1 MLFPLSVLEIL
12 SYTFSFMFPLWPLLV
27 LSCLHTRKNVVFT
40 MLLMWGIMATVRA
53 ALLFTPRSP
62 MSPFLIPEP
71 LNTVLF
77 LATGAVLLILQIRSY
92 YVKSLTLNHKMDGA
106 TGIPDLGSLSPAQFE
121 ELVAEVYRLHG
132 HQAQRAG
139 GQAEPGVDV
148 VVNARDGE
156 KWVVQ
161 CRQGKVE
168 EPMLR
173 DFYEVMQ
180 REKADSGAIITPST
194 FTRQARAWARG
205 KPLHLYDGQQ
215 FTRALEK
222 ARARKQSETHPH
234 RTAPIRG

>member
-1 MLFPLSVLEIL
+1 MPFSLSVLEIL
-12 SYTFSFMFPLWPLLV
+12 SYTLSFMFPLWPLLV

-40 MLLMWGIMATVRA
+40 MLLMWGVMATIRA
-53 ALLFTPRSP
+53 ALLFAPRSP

-77 LATGAVLLILQIRSY
+77 LATGIVLLSLQIRSY
-92 YVKSLTLNHKMDGA
+92 YVKSLTLHRKMEGA
-106 TGIPDLGSLSPAQFE
+106 TDIPDLGSLSPAQFE
-121 ELVAEVYRLHG
+121 ELVVEVYRLHG

-139 GQAEPGVDV
+139 GQAEPGIDV
-148 VVNARDGE
+148 LVNARDGA
-156 KWVVQ
+156 KWVIQ
-161 CRQGKVE
+161 CRQGQVE

-173 DFYEVMQ
+173 DFYEMMQ
-180 REKADSGAIITPST
+180 REKADSVAIITPGT

-222 ARARKQSETHPH
+222 ARTRKQGETHPH
-234 RTAPIRG
+234 RTAPLSG